1 MRFQMI
7 IIRGDFTYMA
17 FVFVL
22 SFTAVMGVES
32 VREREDQE
40 TLLAYLMDAGEINQ
54 EMSKAKML
62 LLFTLLECM
71 FQSLGIYGSQ
81 AISPPAIS
89 FVNLVRFKPA
99 MHIDALIRDIS
110 SRMAP
115 FQLLRDIE
123 RKLLTAEL
131 LRTECGNELSNA
143 KKTLQ
148 DFELCIMKERSV
160 SREEL
165 YGGSSRVKTQDARNV
180 MCSQIKKILVDCLR
194 DKNLVLPVTGVDT
207 KYLGSLPSSTRRR
220 ELAEKSGEQ
229 ADPFPTIMLAI
240 GVTASL
246 TLIICILL
254 FYFFYASS
262 FAAGRNDVR
271 PLLSL
276 TLASSQKSLTLGT
289 ATNEEKLGNSLGNTK
304 SSGNL
309 HLESRSMGSLSH
321 SRSSGTLFMESNGV
335 NEEPSLNSSH
345 SLNDALTLANS
356 SSFKKEMPLGTSGDG
371 AANSTEGATSGL
383 IGSPI
388 FTPLKPPPGRKIPAS
403 LVGTGSPLPPASTPP
418 PLSAPALTILR
429 PPGAMAPAP
438 LPPGAPPPPR
448 APGGPRPPGPPPPPP
463 GVGGPPRP
471 PGVRPPRGALHAPSS
486 SEGDLDIGES
496 KTKLKPFFWDKVNA
510 SADDSM
516 VWSQI
521 KEGSFQFNEEMIETL
536 FGYAP
541 AGINKL
547 GMKKDASQE
556 APKFIQII
564 DAKKAQ
570 NLSILI
576 KALGVTTVEVRDA
589 LEEGNELPVELVQT
603 LLKMAPTSEEEL
615 KLRLFPGDPMQLG
628 PAERFLK
635 VMVDIP
641 FAFKRLE
648 CLYFMSV
655 LEEESAS
662 LKDSFV
668 VLEAASTELRKN
680 RLFLK
685 LLEAVLKTGN
695 RMNSGTFR
703 GGAQAFKL
711 DTLLK
716 LADVK
721 GLDGKTTLLHFVVQ
735 EIIRGEGI
743 RAARAEREARSM
755 SSIVSEDFDI
765 GSDIDTDENLR
776 SLGLQAVS
784 RLGNDLES
792 VKRAAV
798 LDINNITGTV
808 GRLGYALV
816 KARDFLNT
824 EMKTIEEEDK
834 GFQETLR
841 SFVENSEANVRWLL
855 EEEKRIIALIKSTAD
870 YFHGTSG
877 KVDEGL
883 RLFSVVRDF
892 LVILDKVCLE
902 VKATPAK
909 PKVEKPKVEKP
920 KAEEKPKEEQKPK
933 KEDSSD
939 DSDESDD
946 SSSEEATSTAKDD
959 PVAAPQK
966 QSPPVATIPNT
977 CPHSSDDSTSEE
989 EDKPDTITRKVEN
1002 PTSTSTVNKDP
1013 IDSLIPSRQPDS

>member
-7 IIRGDFTYMA
+7 IRRGGFTYMA
-17 FVFVL
+17 FVFAL
-22 SFTAVMGVES
+22 SFTAVMGVE
-32 VREREDQE
+32 RDDQE

-54 EMSKAKML
+54 EM
-62 LLFTLLECM
+62 
-71 FQSLGIYGSQ
+71 
-81 AISPPAIS
+81 
-89 FVNLVRFKPA
+89 
-99 MHIDALIRDIS
+99 
-110 SRMAP
+110 
-115 FQLLRDIE
+115 
-123 RKLLTAEL
+123 AEL
-131 LRTECGNELSNA
+131 LRTDCINELSSA

-148 DFELCIMKERSV
+148 DFELCIVKERSV

-165 YGGSSRVKTQDARNV
+165 YGGSSRGKTHDARNA
-180 MCSQIKKILVDCLR
+180 MCSQIKKILVDCLH

-207 KYLGSLPSSTRRR
+207 KYLGSLSSSPIRR

-229 ADPFPTIMLAI
+229 ADPFPTIMLAV
-240 GVTASL
+240 GATAAL
-246 TLIICILL
+246 TFIICILL
-254 FYFFYASS
+254 FYICYAGS

-276 TLASSQKSLTLGT
+276 TLTSSQKCLTLET
-289 ATNEEKLGNSLGNTK
+289 LTNEEKLGSSLGHTR
-304 SSGNL
+304 SSGNV
-309 HLESRSMGSLSH
+309 HLESRSLGSLSH
-321 SRSSGTLFMESNGV
+321 SRSSGTLFVQSNGV
-335 NEEPSLNSSH
+335 NEERSLNSSH

-356 SSFKKEMPLGTSGDG
+356 VTLSSSKKEKPLGTSADD
-371 AANSTEGATSGL
+371 AANSTEGA
-383 IGSPI
+383 IPI
-388 FTPLKPPPGRKIPAS
+388 FPPLKPPPGRKMPAS
-403 LVGTGSPLPPASTPP
+403 LATSTPPLPPASTPP
-418 PLSAPALTILR
+418 PLSAAAPLSTLR

-448 APGGPRPPGPPPPPP
+448 APGGPRPPGPPPPRGGPPPPP
-463 GVGGPPRP
+463 GVGGPPRA
-471 PGVRPPRGALHAPSS
+471 PGVRPPRGAHHAPSS

-496 KTKLKPFFWDKVNA
+496 KTKLKPFFWDKMNA

-541 AGINKL
+541 AGKNML
-547 GMKKDASQE
+547 ASKKDPSQE

-576 KALGVTTVEVRDA
+576 KALGVTTEEVCDA
-589 LEEGNELPVELVQT
+589 LEEGNELPIELIQT

-615 KLRLFPGDPMQLG
+615 KLRLFTGDIMQLG

-648 CLYFMSV
+648 CLSFMSV

-662 LKDSFV
+662 LKESFL
-668 VLEAASTELRKN
+668 VLEAASKELQKN

-743 RAARAEREARSM
+743 RAARAERETRSM
-755 SSIVSEDFDI
+755 SSIVSEDLDI
-765 GSDIDTDENLR
+765 GSDIDTDEDLR

-792 VKRAAV
+792 VKRAAA

-824 EMKTIEEEDK
+824 DMKSIEEEEDK
-834 GFQETLR
+834 GFEAALR
-841 SFVENSEANVRWLL
+841 SFVESSEANVRWLL
-855 EEEKRIIALIKSTAD
+855 EEEKRITALIKSTAD

-902 VKATPAK
+902 VKATPPK
-909 PKVEKPKVEKP
+909 PKVEKPKVE
-920 KAEEKPKEEQKPK
+920 EKPKEEVKPK
-933 KEDSSD
+933 EEQEPKEEDSSD

-946 SSSEEATSTAKDD
+946 SSSEEDTSTAKDG
-959 PVAAPQK
+959 PVAAARK
-966 QSPPVATIPNT
+966 QSLPVATMPNT
-977 CPHSSDDSTSEE
+977 RRDSSDDSSSEE
-989 EDKPDTITRKVEN
+989 EDKPDTVTREVLQN
-1002 PTSTSTVNKDP
+1002 PTSASTVNEDP
-1013 IDSLIPSRQPDS
+1013 IDGLIPSRQPDS